1 MQVRLGRGNSGYLDQ
16 VNLSPEFVEALRLIV
31 GGNNVLAEDLASYGT
46 DWTGRFIGSPSLV
59 VRPGSTSEVSQ
70 VMQLCSKHN
79 VAVVPQGG
87 NTGLVGGTLA
97 DDGQIILSTSRIN
110 WIGSVDAVSQQIS
123 VGAGVT
129 VEQVQ
134 EAAKQ
139 FDLRYAVDFGA
150 RGSATIGGTIATNA
164 GGINVLRYGSTRQ
177 QLVGVEA
184 VLPNGDVFEHM
195 TGLLK
200 DNTGYDL
207 ASLLCGSEGTLGIVT
222 AARLRLVPR
231 RTRRV
236 TVLLGCNS
244 TEEVVEIVQGMR
256 QQFDSLDAA
265 ELFYADGANLV
276 AEAFNMA
283 IPFAAPVYL
292 LVEFSADLDL
302 TSDIE
307 RHLAQSNFAGLSAV
321 AQDDLGRARLWRLRE
336 EHTAAISTHG
346 VPHKFDVTV
355 AVSDLPNFIVK
366 TRQRIF
372 ETNADWSVFIF
383 GHAAD
388 GNMHVNVLGPS
399 ATDELVDEVVLQ
411 VVAEFKGSI
420 SAEHGIGSA
429 KKKWLSLSRSQNE
442 IAMMK
447 AIKGAID
454 PQGMM
459 NPNTLFAM

>member
-1 MQVRLGRGNSGYLDQ
+1 M
-16 VNLSPEFVEALRLIV
+16 SPEFVEALRLIV

-46 DWTGRFIGSPSLV
+46 DWTGRFIGCPSLV
-59 VRPGSTSEVSQ
+59 VRPGSTIEVSQ
-70 VMQLCSKHN
+70 VMHLCSQHN

-139 FDLRYAVDFGA
+139 LGLRYAVDFGA

-164 GGINVLRYGSTRQ
+164 GGINVLRFGSTRHQ
-177 QLVGVEA
+177 VVGIEA
-184 VLPNGDVFEHM
+184 VLPNSDVIEHM
-195 TGLLK
+195 AGLIK
-200 DNTGYDL
+200 DNTGYDI

-222 AARLRLVPR
+222 AARLRLLPLHTS
-231 RTRRV
+231 RT
-236 TVLLGCNS
+236 TVLLGCGS
-244 TEEVVEIVQGMR
+244 TEEVVHVVQGVR

-276 AEAFNMA
+276 AEAFNVA
-283 IPFAAPVYL
+283 IPFVAPVYL
-292 LVEFSADLDL
+292 LLEFSADVDL
-302 TSDIE
+302 ALDIE
-307 RHLAQSNFAGLSAV
+307 RHLAKSNFAGLSAV
-321 AQDDLGRARLWRLRE
+321 AQDELGRARLWRLRE

-355 AVSDLPNFIVK
+355 AVSDLPEFIVK
-366 TRQRIF
+366 TRQRIS
-372 ETNADWSVFIF
+372 ETNADWTVYIF

-442 IAMMK
+442 IAMMR

-454 PQGMM
+454 PQGLM

>member
-1 MQVRLGRGNSGYLDQ
+1 M
-16 VNLSPEFVEALRLIV
+16 SPEFVEALRLIV

-46 DWTGRFIGSPSLV
+46 DWTGRFIGCPSLV
-59 VRPGSTSEVSQ
+59 VRPGSTIEVSQ
-70 VMQLCSKHN
+70 VMHLCSQHN

-139 FDLRYAVDFGA
+139 FGLRYAVDFGA

-164 GGINVLRYGSTRQ
+164 GGINVLRYGSTRHQ
-177 QLVGVEA
+177 VVGIEA
-184 VLPNGDVFEHM
+184 VLPNSDVIEHM
-195 TGLLK
+195 AGLIK
-200 DNTGYDL
+200 DNTGYDI

-222 AARLRLVPR
+222 AARLRLLPLHTS
-231 RTRRV
+231 RT
-236 TVLLGCNS
+236 TVLLGCGS
-244 TEEVVEIVQGMR
+244 TEEVVHIVQGIR

-276 AEAFNMA
+276 AEAFNVA

-292 LVEFSADLDL
+292 LLEFSADVDL
-302 TSDIE
+302 SSDVE
-307 RHLAQSNFAGLSAV
+307 RHLARTNFSGASAV
-321 AQDDLGRARLWRLRE
+321 AQDELGRARLWRLRE

-355 AVSDLPNFIVK
+355 AVSDLARFIVK
-366 TRQRIF
+366 TRQRIS
-372 ETNADWSVFIF
+372 ETNADWTVYIF

-454 PQGMM
+454 PQGLM

>member
-1 MQVRLGRGNSGYLDQ
+1 
-16 VNLSPEFVEALRLIV
+16 
-31 GGNNVLAEDLASYGT
+31 
-46 DWTGRFIGSPSLV
+46 
-59 VRPGSTSEVSQ
+59 
-70 VMQLCSKHN
+70 
-79 VAVVPQGG
+79 
-87 NTGLVGGTLA
+87 LA

-110 WIGSVDAVSQQIS
+110 WIGSVDVVSQQIS

-139 FDLRYAVDFGA
+139 LGLRYAVDFGA

-164 GGINVLRYGSTRQ
+164 GGINVLRFGSTRHQ
-177 QLVGVEA
+177 VVGIEA
-184 VLPNGDVFEHM
+184 VLPNGDVIEHM
-195 TGLLK
+195 AGLIK
-200 DNTGYDL
+200 DNTGYDI

-222 AARLRLVPR
+222 AARLRLLPLHTS
-231 RTRRV
+231 RT
-236 TVLLGCNS
+236 TVLLGCDS
-244 TEEVVEIVQGMR
+244 TEEVVHVVQGVR

-276 AEAFNMA
+276 AEAFNLA
-283 IPFAAPVYL
+283 IPFVAPVYL
-292 LVEFSADLDL
+292 LLEFSADVDL
-302 TSDIE
+302 ASDIE

-355 AVSDLPNFIVK
+355 AVSDLPKFIVK
-366 TRQRIF
+366 TRQRIS
-372 ETNADWSVFIF
+372 ETNADWTAYIF

-442 IAMMK
+442 IALMK

-454 PQGMM
+454 PQGLM
-459 NPNTLFAM
+459 NPNTLFVM

>member
-31 GGNNVLAEDLASYGT
+31 GGNNVLAEDLATYGT
-46 DWTGRFIGSPSLV
+46 DWTGRFIGCPSLV

-139 FDLRYAVDFGA
+139 FGLRYAVDFGA

-256 QQFDSLDAA
+256 QHFDSLDAA

-276 AEAFNMA
+276 AEAFNVA

-292 LVEFSADLDL
+292 LVEFSADFDL

-388 GNMHVNVLGPS
+388 GNMHVNVLGPT
-399 ATDELVDEVVLQ
+399 ANDELVDEVVLQ

>member
-1 MQVRLGRGNSGYLDQ
+1 VQVRLGRGNSGYLDQ

-139 FDLRYAVDFGA
+139 FGLRYAVDFGA

-388 GNMHVNVLGPS
+388 GNMHVNVLGPT
-399 ATDELVDEVVLQ
+399 ANDELVDEVVLQ

-447 AIKGAID
+447 AIKGALD
-454 PQGMM
+454 PQGLM
-459 NPNTLFAM
+459 NPNTLFV

>member
-1 MQVRLGRGNSGYLDQ
+1 
-16 VNLSPEFVEALRLIV
+16 
-31 GGNNVLAEDLASYGT
+31 
-46 DWTGRFIGSPSLV
+46 
-59 VRPGSTSEVSQ
+59 
-70 VMQLCSKHN
+70 
-79 VAVVPQGG
+79 
-87 NTGLVGGTLA
+87 
-97 DDGQIILSTSRIN
+97 
-110 WIGSVDAVSQQIS
+110 VSQQIS

-139 FDLRYAVDFGA
+139 FGLRYAVDFGA

-164 GGINVLRYGSTRQ
+164 GGINVLRYGSTRHQ
-177 QLVGVEA
+177 VVGIEA
-184 VLPNGDVFEHM
+184 VLPNSAVIEHM
-195 TGLLK
+195 AGLIK
-200 DNTGYDL
+200 DNTGYDI

-222 AARLRLVPR
+222 AARLRLLPLHTS
-231 RTRRV
+231 RT
-236 TVLLGCNS
+236 TVLLGCGS
-244 TEEVVEIVQGMR
+244 TEEVVHIVQGIR

-276 AEAFNMA
+276 AEAFNVA

-292 LVEFSADLDL
+292 LLEFSADVDL
-302 TSDIE
+302 SSDVE
-307 RHLAQSNFAGLSAV
+307 RHLARTNFSGASAV
-321 AQDDLGRARLWRLRE
+321 AQDELGRARLWRLRE

-355 AVSDLPNFIVK
+355 AVSDLARFIVK
-366 TRQRIF
+366 TRQRIS
-372 ETNADWSVFIF
+372 ETNADWTVYIF

-411 VVAEFKGSI
+411 VIAEFKGSI

-442 IAMMK
+442 ITMMR
-447 AIKGAID
+447 AIKVAID
-454 PQGMM
+454 PQGLM

>member
-1 MQVRLGRGNSGYLDQ
+1 M
-16 VNLSPEFVEALRLIV
+16 SPEFVEALRLIV

-46 DWTGRFIGSPSLV
+46 DWTGRFIGCPSLV
-59 VRPGSTSEVSQ
+59 VRPGSTIEVSQ
-70 VMQLCSKHN
+70 VMHLCSQHN

-139 FDLRYAVDFGA
+139 FGLRYAVDFGA

-164 GGINVLRYGSTRQ
+164 GGINVLRFGSTRHQ
-177 QLVGVEA
+177 VVGIEA
-184 VLPNGDVFEHM
+184 VLPNSDVIEHM
-195 TGLLK
+195 AGLIK
-200 DNTGYDL
+200 DNTGYDI

-222 AARLRLVPR
+222 AARLRLLPLHTS
-231 RTRRV
+231 RT
-236 TVLLGCNS
+236 TVLLGCGS
-244 TEEVVEIVQGMR
+244 TEEVVHIVQGIR

-276 AEAFNMA
+276 AEAFNVA
-283 IPFAAPVYL
+283 IPFATPVYL
-292 LVEFSADLDL
+292 LLEFSADVDL
-302 TSDIE
+302 SSDVE
-307 RHLAQSNFAGLSAV
+307 RHLARTNFSGASAV
-321 AQDDLGRARLWRLRE
+321 AQDELGRARLWRLRE

-355 AVSDLPNFIVK
+355 AVSDLARFIVK
-366 TRQRIF
+366 TRQRIS
-372 ETNADWSVFIF
+372 ETNADWTVYIF

-411 VVAEFKGSI
+411 VVAEFNGSI

-429 KKKWLSLSRSQNE
+429 KKKWLSLSRSHNE

-454 PQGMM
+454 PQGLM

>member
-1 MQVRLGRGNSGYLDQ
+1 MTGQEKALSSEFLESLQQV
-16 VNLSPEFVEALRLIV
+16 V
-31 GGNNVLAEDLASYGT
+31 GSAHVLTDDLVGYGT
-46 DWTGRFIGSPSLV
+46 DWTGRFIGTPSVV
-59 VRPGSTSEVSQ
+59 VRPANTSEVSHIL
-70 VMQLCSKHN
+70 QLCWKHN
-79 VAVVPQGG
+79 IAVVPQGG

-97 DDGQIILSTSRIN
+97 SEGHVIVSTLRLNSL
-110 WIGSVDAVSQQIS
+110 GPVDAVSQQIS
-123 VGAGVT
+123 VGAGAT

-139 FDLRYAVDFGA
+139 FGLRYAVDFGA

-164 GGINVLRYGSTRQ
+164 GGINVLRFGSTLHQ
-177 QLVGVEA
+177 VVGIEA
-184 VLPNGDVFEHM
+184 VLPNGDVIEHM
-195 TGLLK
+195 AGLIK
-200 DNTGYDL
+200 DNTGYDI

-222 AARLRLVPR
+222 AARLRLLPLHTF
-231 RTRRV
+231 RT
-236 TVLLGCNS
+236 TVLLGCGS
-244 TEEVVEIVQGMR
+244 TEEVVHVVQGVR
-256 QQFDSLDAA
+256 QKFDSLDAA

-276 AEAFNMA
+276 AEAFNVV
-283 IPFAAPVYL
+283 IPFVAPVYL
-292 LVEFSADLDL
+292 LLEFSADVDL
-302 TSDIE
+302 ASDIE

-321 AQDDLGRARLWRLRE
+321 AQDEMGRAGLWRLRE

-355 AVSDLPNFIVK
+355 AVSDLPKFIEK
-366 TRQRIF
+366 TRQRIS
-372 ETNADWSVFIF
+372 ETNADWTVYIF

-399 ATDELVDEVVLQ
+399 AIDELVDEVVLQ

-429 KKKWLSLSRSQNE
+429 KKKWLSLSRSPNE

-454 PQGMM
+454 TQGLM

>member
-1 MQVRLGRGNSGYLDQ
+1 M
-16 VNLSPEFVEALRLIV
+16 SPEFVEALRLIV

-46 DWTGRFIGSPSLV
+46 DWTGRFIGCPSLV
-59 VRPGSTSEVSQ
+59 VRPGSTIEVSQ
-70 VMQLCSKHN
+70 VMHLCSQHN

-139 FDLRYAVDFGA
+139 LGLRYAVDFGA

-164 GGINVLRYGSTRQ
+164 GGINVLRYGSTRHQ
-177 QLVGVEA
+177 VVGIEA
-184 VLPNGDVFEHM
+184 VLPNSDVIEHM
-195 TGLLK
+195 AGLIK
-200 DNTGYDL
+200 DNTGYDI

-222 AARLRLVPR
+222 AARLRLLPLHTS
-231 RTRRV
+231 RT
-236 TVLLGCNS
+236 TVLLGCGS
-244 TEEVVEIVQGMR
+244 TEEVVHVVQGVR

-276 AEAFNMA
+276 AEAFNVA
-283 IPFAAPVYL
+283 IPFVAPVYL
-292 LVEFSADLDL
+292 LLEFSADVDL
-302 TSDIE
+302 ALDIE

-321 AQDDLGRARLWRLRE
+321 AQDELGRARLWRLRE

-355 AVSDLPNFIVK
+355 AVSDLPEFIVK
-366 TRQRIF
+366 TRQRIS
-372 ETNADWSVFIF
+372 ETNADWTVYIF

-454 PQGMM
+454 PQGLM

>member
-1 MQVRLGRGNSGYLDQ
+1 

-31 GGNNVLAEDLASYGT
+31 GGNNVLAEDLATYGT
-46 DWTGRFIGSPSLV
+46 DWTGRFIGCPSLV

-70 VMQLCSKHN
+70 VMHLCSQHN

-110 WIGSVDAVSQQIS
+110 WIGSVDVVSQQIS

-139 FDLRYAVDFGA
+139 FGLRYAVDFGA

-164 GGINVLRYGSTRQ
+164 GGINVLRFGSTRHQ
-177 QLVGVEA
+177 VVGIEA
-184 VLPNGDVFEHM
+184 VLPNGDVIEHM
-195 TGLLK
+195 AGLIK
-200 DNTGYDL
+200 DNTGYDI

-222 AARLRLVPR
+222 AARLRLLPLHTS
-231 RTRRV
+231 RT
-236 TVLLGCNS
+236 TVLLGCGS
-244 TEEVVEIVQGMR
+244 TEEVVHIVQGIR

-276 AEAFNMA
+276 AEAFNVA

-292 LVEFSADLDL
+292 LLEFSADVDL
-302 TSDIE
+302 SSDVE
-307 RHLAQSNFAGLSAV
+307 RHLARTNFSGASAV
-321 AQDDLGRARLWRLRE
+321 AQDELGRARLWRLRE

-355 AVSDLPNFIVK
+355 AVSDLGRFIVK
-366 TRQRIF
+366 TRQRIS
-372 ETNADWSVFIF
+372 ETNADWTVYIF

-429 KKKWLSLSRSQNE
+429 KKKWLSKSRSHNE

-454 PQGMM
+454 PQGLM

>member
-1 MQVRLGRGNSGYLDQ
+1 MH
-16 VNLSPEFVEALRLIV
+16 
-31 GGNNVLAEDLASYGT
+31 
-46 DWTGRFIGSPSLV
+46 
-59 VRPGSTSEVSQ
+59 
-70 VMQLCSKHN
+70 LCSQHN

-110 WIGSVDAVSQQIS
+110 WIGSIDAVSQQIS
-123 VGAGVT
+123 VGAGAT

-134 EAAKQ
+134 ESAKQ
-139 FDLRYAVDFGA
+139 FGLRYAVDFGA
-150 RGSATIGGTIATNA
+150 RGSAMIGGTIATNA

-177 QLVGVEA
+177 QLVGIEA
-184 VLPNGDVFEHM
+184 VLPNGDVIEHM
-195 TGLLK
+195 AGLIK
-200 DNTGYDL
+200 DNTGYDIT
-207 ASLLCGSEGTLGIVT
+207 SLLCGSEGTLGIVT
-222 AARLRLVPR
+222 AARLRLLPLHTS
-231 RTRRV
+231 RT
-236 TVLLGCNS
+236 TVLLGCDS
-244 TEEVVEIVQGMR
+244 TEEVVHVVQGVR

-276 AEAFNMA
+276 AEAFNVA
-283 IPFAAPVYL
+283 IPFVAPVYL
-292 LVEFSADLDL
+292 LLEFSADVDL
-302 TSDIE
+302 ASDIE

-321 AQDDLGRARLWRLRE
+321 AQDELGRARLWRLRE

-355 AVSDLPNFIVK
+355 AVSDLPKFIVK

-388 GNMHVNVLGPS
+388 GNMHVNVMGPT
-399 ATDELVDEVVLQ
+399 ANDELVDEVVLQ
-411 VVAEFKGSI
+411 VVADFNGSI

-429 KKKWLSLSRSQNE
+429 KKKWLSLSRSQTE
-442 IAMMK
+442 IDMMK

-454 PQGMM
+454 PQGLM
-459 NPNTLFAM
+459 NPNTLFV

>member
-16 VNLSPEFVEALRLIV
+16 VSLSPEFVEALRLV
-31 GGNNVLAEDLASYGT
+31 VSSNNVLAEDLASYGT

-59 VRPGSTSEVSQ
+59 VRAGSTIEVSQ
-70 VMQLCSKHN
+70 VMQLCSQHN

-110 WIGSVDAVSQQIS
+110 WIGSVDALSQQIS
-123 VGAGVT
+123 VGGGAT

-139 FDLRYAVDFGA
+139 FGLRYAVDFGA

-177 QLVGVEA
+177 QLVGIEA
-184 VLPNGDVFEHM
+184 VLPNGDVIEHM
-195 TGLLK
+195 AGLLK

-222 AARLRLVPR
+222 AARLRLVPMRPR
-231 RTRRV
+231 RF
-236 TVLLGCNS
+236 TVLLGCDS
-244 TEEVVEIVQGMR
+244 TDEVVDIVQGIR

-276 AEAFNMA
+276 AEAFNVA
-283 IPFAAPVYL
+283 IPFVASVYL
-292 LVEFSADLDL
+292 LLEFSTDVDLA
-302 TSDIE
+302 SDIE

-321 AQDDLGRARLWRLRE
+321 AQDELGRSNLWRLRE
-336 EHTAAISTHG
+336 EHTAAISTLG

-355 AVSDLPNFIVK
+355 AVSDLPKFIVN
-366 TRQRIF
+366 TRQRIS
-372 ETNADWSVFIF
+372 ETNADWTVFIF

-399 ATDELVDEVVLQ
+399 SHDEAVDDIVLQ
-411 VVAEFKGSI
+411 VVADFNGSI

-429 KKKWLSLSRSQNE
+429 KKKWLSLSRSQTE
-442 IAMMK
+442 IDMMK

-454 PQGMM
+454 PQGLM
-459 NPNTLFAM
+459 NPNTLFV

>member
-1 MQVRLGRGNSGYLDQ
+1 
-16 VNLSPEFVEALRLIV
+16 
-31 GGNNVLAEDLASYGT
+31 
-46 DWTGRFIGSPSLV
+46 
-59 VRPGSTSEVSQ
+59 
-70 VMQLCSKHN
+70 
-79 VAVVPQGG
+79 
-87 NTGLVGGTLA
+87 LVGGTLA

-139 FDLRYAVDFGA
+139 FGLRYAVDFGA

-164 GGINVLRYGSTRQ
+164 GGINVLRFGSTRHQ
-177 QLVGVEA
+177 VVGIEA
-184 VLPNGDVFEHM
+184 VLPNSDVIEHM
-195 TGLLK
+195 AGLIK
-200 DNTGYDL
+200 DNTGYDI

-222 AARLRLVPR
+222 AARLRLLPLHTS
-231 RTRRV
+231 RT
-236 TVLLGCNS
+236 TVLLGCGS
-244 TEEVVEIVQGMR
+244 TEEVVHIVQGIR

-276 AEAFNMA
+276 AEAFNVA
-283 IPFAAPVYL
+283 IPFATPVYL
-292 LVEFSADLDL
+292 LLEFSADVDL
-302 TSDIE
+302 SSDIE
-307 RHLAQSNFAGLSAV
+307 RHLARTNFSGSSAV
-321 AQDDLGRARLWRLRE
+321 AQDELGRARLWRLRE

-355 AVSDLPNFIVK
+355 AVSDLGRFIVK
-366 TRQRIF
+366 TRQRIS
-372 ETNADWSVFIF
+372 ETNADWTVYIF

-399 ATDELVDEVVLQ
+399 ATDELVDEAVLQ

-429 KKKWLSLSRSQNE
+429 KKKWLSLSRSHNE

-454 PQGMM
+454 PQGLM

>member
-1 MQVRLGRGNSGYLDQ
+1 M
-16 VNLSPEFVEALRLIV
+16 SPEFVEALRLIV

-46 DWTGRFIGSPSLV
+46 DWTGRFIGCPSLV
-59 VRPGSTSEVSQ
+59 VRPGSTIEVSQ
-70 VMQLCSKHN
+70 VMHLCSQHN

-97 DDGQIILSTSRIN
+97 DDGQIILSTSRII
-110 WIGSVDAVSQQIS
+110 WIGSVDVVSQQIS

-139 FDLRYAVDFGA
+139 LGLRYAVDFGA

-164 GGINVLRYGSTRQ
+164 GGINVLRYGSTRHQ
-177 QLVGVEA
+177 VVGIEA
-184 VLPNGDVFEHM
+184 VLPNSDVIEHM
-195 TGLLK
+195 AGLIK
-200 DNTGYDL
+200 DNTGYDI

-222 AARLRLVPR
+222 AARLRLLPLHTS
-231 RTRRV
+231 RT
-236 TVLLGCNS
+236 TVLLGCGS
-244 TEEVVEIVQGMR
+244 TEEVVHIVQGIR

-276 AEAFNMA
+276 AEAFNVA

-292 LVEFSADLDL
+292 LLEFSADVDL
-302 TSDIE
+302 SSDVE
-307 RHLAQSNFAGLSAV
+307 RHLARTNFSGASAV
-321 AQDDLGRARLWRLRE
+321 AQDELGRARLWRLRE

-355 AVSDLPNFIVK
+355 AVSDLARFIVK
-366 TRQRIF
+366 TRQRIS
-372 ETNADWSVFIF
+372 ETNADWTVYIF

-429 KKKWLSLSRSQNE
+429 KKKWLSLSRSHNE

-454 PQGMM
+454 PQGLM

>member
-1 MQVRLGRGNSGYLDQ
+1 M
-16 VNLSPEFVEALRLIV
+16 SPEFVEALRLIV

-46 DWTGRFIGSPSLV
+46 DWTGRFIGCPSLV
-59 VRPGSTSEVSQ
+59 VRPGSTIEVSQ
-70 VMQLCSKHN
+70 VMHLCSQHN

-110 WIGSVDAVSQQIS
+110 WIGSVDVVSQQIS
-123 VGAGVT
+123 VGGGVT

-139 FDLRYAVDFGA
+139 FGLRYAVDFGA

-164 GGINVLRYGSTRQ
+164 GGINVLRFGSTRHQ
-177 QLVGVEA
+177 VVGIEA
-184 VLPNGDVFEHM
+184 VLPNSDVIEHM
-195 TGLLK
+195 AGLIK
-200 DNTGYDL
+200 DNTGYDI

-222 AARLRLVPR
+222 AARLRLLPLHTS
-231 RTRRV
+231 RT
-236 TVLLGCNS
+236 TVLLGCGS
-244 TEEVVEIVQGMR
+244 TEEVVHIVQGIR

-276 AEAFNMA
+276 AEAFNVA
-283 IPFAAPVYL
+283 IPFVAPVYL
-292 LVEFSADLDL
+292 LLEFSADVDL
-302 TSDIE
+302 ALDIE

-321 AQDDLGRARLWRLRE
+321 AQDELGRARLWRLRE

-355 AVSDLPNFIVK
+355 AVSEWPEFIVK
-366 TRQRIF
+366 TRQRIS
-372 ETNADWSVFIF
+372 ETNADWTVYIF

-442 IAMMK
+442 IAMMR

-454 PQGMM
+454 PQGLM

>member
-16 VNLSPEFVEALRLIV
+16 VNLSPEFVEALRLVV

-139 FDLRYAVDFGA
+139 FGLRYAVDFGA

-276 AEAFNMA
+276 AEAFNVA

-292 LVEFSADLDL
+292 LVEFSADFDL

-388 GNMHVNVLGPS
+388 GNMHVNVLGPT
-399 ATDELVDEVVLQ
+399 ANDELVDEVVLQ

-447 AIKGAID
+447 AIKGALD
-454 PQGMM
+454 PQGLM
-459 NPNTLFAM
+459 NPNTLFV

>member
-1 MQVRLGRGNSGYLDQ
+1 
-16 VNLSPEFVEALRLIV
+16 
-31 GGNNVLAEDLASYGT
+31 
-46 DWTGRFIGSPSLV
+46 
-59 VRPGSTSEVSQ
+59 VSHIL
-70 VMQLCSKHN
+70 QLCWKHN
-79 VAVVPQGG
+79 IAVVPQGG

-97 DDGQIILSTSRIN
+97 SEGHVIVSTRRLNSL
-110 WIGSVDAVSQQIS
+110 GPVDAASQQIS

-129 VEQVQ
+129 VEQVH
-134 EAAKQ
+134 EAAKSHG
-139 FDLRYAVDFGA
+139 LRYAVDFGA

-164 GGINVLRYGSTRQ
+164 GGINVLRFGSTRHQ
-177 QLVGVEA
+177 VVGIEA
-184 VLPNGDVFEHM
+184 VLPNGDVIEHM
-195 TGLLK
+195 AGLMK
-200 DNTGYDL
+200 DNTGYDI

-222 AARLRLVPR
+222 AARLRLLPLHTS
-231 RTRRV
+231 RT
-236 TVLLGCNS
+236 TVLLGCDS
-244 TEEVVEIVQGMR
+244 TEEVVHVVQRIR

-276 AEAFNMA
+276 AEAFNVA
-283 IPFAAPVYL
+283 IPFVAPVYL
-292 LVEFSADLDL
+292 LLEFSADVDL
-302 TSDIE
+302 ASDIE
-307 RHLAQSNFAGLSAV
+307 SHFAQSNFAGLSAI
-321 AQDDLGRARLWRLRE
+321 AQDELGRSKLWRLRE

-355 AVSDLPNFIVK
+355 AVSDLPKFIVK
-366 TRQRIF
+366 TRQRIS
-372 ETNADWSVFIF
+372 ETNADWKVFIF

-429 KKKWLSLSRSQNE
+429 KKKWLSLSRSHNE

>member
-1 MQVRLGRGNSGYLDQ
+1 M
-16 VNLSPEFVEALRLIV
+16 SPEFVEALRLIV

-46 DWTGRFIGSPSLV
+46 DWTGRFIGCPSLV
-59 VRPGSTSEVSQ
+59 VRPGSTIEVSQ
-70 VMQLCSKHN
+70 VMHLCSQHN

-139 FDLRYAVDFGA
+139 FGLRYAVDFGA

-164 GGINVLRYGSTRQ
+164 GGINVLRFGSTRHQ
-177 QLVGVEA
+177 VVGIEA
-184 VLPNGDVFEHM
+184 VLPNSDVIEHM
-195 TGLLK
+195 AGLIK
-200 DNTGYDL
+200 DNTGYDI

-222 AARLRLVPR
+222 AARLRLLPLHTS
-231 RTRRV
+231 RT
-236 TVLLGCNS
+236 TVLLGCGS
-244 TEEVVEIVQGMR
+244 TEEVVHIVQGIR
-256 QQFDSLDAA
+256 QQFNSLDAA

-276 AEAFNMA
+276 AEAFNVA
-283 IPFAAPVYL
+283 IPFATPVYL
-292 LVEFSADLDL
+292 LLEFSADVDL
-302 TSDIE
+302 SSDIE
-307 RHLAQSNFAGLSAV
+307 RHLARTNFSGSSAV
-321 AQDDLGRARLWRLRE
+321 AQDELGRARLWRLRE
-336 EHTAAISTHG
+336 EHTAAISTYG

-355 AVSDLPNFIVK
+355 AVSDLGRFIVK
-366 TRQRIF
+366 TRQRIS
-372 ETNADWSVFIF
+372 ETNADWTVYIF

-399 ATDELVDEVVLQ
+399 ATDELVDEIVLQ
-411 VVAEFKGSI
+411 VVAEFNGSI

-429 KKKWLSLSRSQNE
+429 KKKWLSLSRSHNE

-459 NPNTLFAM
+459 NPNTLFVT

>member
-16 VNLSPEFVEALRLIV
+16 VNLSPEFVEALRLVV

-70 VMQLCSKHN
+70 VMHLCSQHN

-110 WIGSVDAVSQQIS
+110 WIGSIDAVSQQIS
-123 VGAGVT
+123 VGAGAT

-134 EAAKQ
+134 ESAKQ
-139 FDLRYAVDFGA
+139 FGLRYAVDFGA
-150 RGSATIGGTIATNA
+150 RGSAMIGGTIATNA

-177 QLVGVEA
+177 QLVGIEA
-184 VLPNGDVFEHM
+184 VLPNGDVIEHM
-195 TGLLK
+195 AGLIK
-200 DNTGYDL
+200 DNTGYDI

-222 AARLRLVPR
+222 AARLRLLPLHTS
-231 RTRRV
+231 RT
-236 TVLLGCNS
+236 TVLLGCDS
-244 TEEVVEIVQGMR
+244 TEEVVHVVQGVR

-276 AEAFNMA
+276 AEAFNLA
-283 IPFAAPVYL
+283 IPFVAPMYL
-292 LVEFSADLDL
+292 LLEFSADVDL
-302 TSDIE
+302 ASDIE

-355 AVSDLPNFIVK
+355 AVSDLPEFIVK
-366 TRQRIF
+366 TRQRIS
-372 ETNADWSVFIF
+372 ETNADWTVFIF

>member
-1 MQVRLGRGNSGYLDQ
+1 

-139 FDLRYAVDFGA
+139 FGLRYAVDFGA

-388 GNMHVNVLGPS
+388 GNMHVNVMGPT
-399 ATDELVDEVVLQ
+399 ANDELVDEVVLQ
-411 VVAEFKGSI
+411 VVADFNGSI

-429 KKKWLSLSRSQNE
+429 KKKWLSLSRSQTE
-442 IAMMK
+442 IDMMK

-454 PQGMM
+454 PQGLM
-459 NPNTLFAM
+459 NPNTLFV

>member
-1 MQVRLGRGNSGYLDQ
+1 MH
-16 VNLSPEFVEALRLIV
+16 
-31 GGNNVLAEDLASYGT
+31 
-46 DWTGRFIGSPSLV
+46 
-59 VRPGSTSEVSQ
+59 
-70 VMQLCSKHN
+70 LCSQHN

-97 DDGQIILSTSRIN
+97 DDGQIILSTSRII
-110 WIGSVDAVSQQIS
+110 WIGSVDVVSQQIS

-139 FDLRYAVDFGA
+139 FGLRYAVDFGA

-164 GGINVLRYGSTRQ
+164 GGINVLRFGSTRHQ
-177 QLVGVEA
+177 VVGIEA
-184 VLPNGDVFEHM
+184 VLPNGDVIEHM
-195 TGLLK
+195 AGLIK
-200 DNTGYDL
+200 DNTGYDI

-222 AARLRLVPR
+222 AARLRLLPLHTS
-231 RTRRV
+231 RT
-236 TVLLGCNS
+236 TVLLGCGS
-244 TEEVVEIVQGMR
+244 TEEVVHIVQGIR

-276 AEAFNMA
+276 AEAFNVA

-292 LVEFSADLDL
+292 LLEFSADVDL
-302 TSDIE
+302 SSDVE
-307 RHLAQSNFAGLSAV
+307 RHLARTNFSGASAV
-321 AQDDLGRARLWRLRE
+321 AQDELGRARLWRLRE

-355 AVSDLPNFIVK
+355 AVSDLARFIVK
-366 TRQRIF
+366 TRQRIS
-372 ETNADWSVFIF
+372 ETNADWTVYIF

-429 KKKWLSLSRSQNE
+429 KKKWLSKSRSHNE

-454 PQGMM
+454 PQGLM
-459 NPNTLFAM
+459 NPNTLFVT

>member
-1 MQVRLGRGNSGYLDQ
+1 M
-16 VNLSPEFVEALRLIV
+16 SPEFVEALRLIV

-46 DWTGRFIGSPSLV
+46 DWTGRFIGCPSLV
-59 VRPGSTSEVSQ
+59 VRPGSTIEVSQ
-70 VMQLCSKHN
+70 VMHLCSQHN

-139 FDLRYAVDFGA
+139 FGLRYAVDFGA

-164 GGINVLRYGSTRQ
+164 GGINVLRFGSTRHQ
-177 QLVGVEA
+177 VVGIEA
-184 VLPNGDVFEHM
+184 VLPNSDVIEHM
-195 TGLLK
+195 AGLIK
-200 DNTGYDL
+200 DNTGYDI

-222 AARLRLVPR
+222 AARLRLLPLHTS
-231 RTRRV
+231 RT
-236 TVLLGCNS
+236 TVLLGCGS
-244 TEEVVEIVQGMR
+244 TEEVVHIVQGIR

-276 AEAFNMA
+276 AEAFNVA
-283 IPFAAPVYL
+283 IPFATPVYL
-292 LVEFSADLDL
+292 LLEFSADVDL
-302 TSDIE
+302 SSDIE
-307 RHLAQSNFAGLSAV
+307 RHLARTNFSGSSAV
-321 AQDDLGRARLWRLRE
+321 AQDELGRARLWHLRE

-355 AVSDLPNFIVK
+355 AVSDLGRFIVK
-366 TRQRIF
+366 TRQRIS
-372 ETNADWSVFIF
+372 ETNADWTVYIF

-411 VVAEFKGSI
+411 VVAEFNGSI

-429 KKKWLSLSRSQNE
+429 KKKWLSLSRSHNE

-454 PQGMM
+454 PQGLM

>member
-1 MQVRLGRGNSGYLDQ
+1 MTGRPKE
-16 VNLSPEFVEALRLIV
+16 LSSEFVVTLQQVV
-31 GGNNVLAEDLASYGT
+31 GKAHVLTDDLAGYGT
-46 DWTGRFIGSPSLV
+46 DWTGRFIGSPSVV
-59 VRPGSTSEVSQ
+59 VRPANTSEVSHIL
-70 VMQLCSKHN
+70 QLCSKHN
-79 VAVVPQGG
+79 IAVIPQGG
-87 NTGLVGGTLA
+87 NTGLVGGTVA
-97 DDGQIILSTSRIN
+97 DKGHLIVSTRRLDSL
-110 WIGSVDAVSQQIS
+110 GPVDAASQQIS
-123 VGAGVT
+123 VGAGTT

-164 GGINVLRYGSTRQ
+164 GGINVLRFGSTRHQ
-177 QLVGVEA
+177 VVGIEA
-184 VLPNGDVFEHM
+184 VLPNGDVIEHM
-195 TGLLK
+195 AGLIK

-207 ASLLCGSEGTLGIVT
+207 ASLMCGSEGTLGIVT
-222 AARLRLVPR
+222 AARLRLLPLHAS
-231 RTRRV
+231 RT
-236 TVLLGCNS
+236 TILLGCDS
-244 TEEVVEIVQGMR
+244 TQEVVNVVQRIR
-256 QQFDSLDAA
+256 QQFNSLDAA

-276 AEAFNMA
+276 AEAFNVA
-283 IPFAAPVYL
+283 IPFVAAVYL
-292 LVEFSADLDL
+292 LLEFSADVDL

-307 RHLAQSNFAGLSAV
+307 RHLAQSNFSGSSAV

-336 EHTAAISTHG
+336 EHTAAISTLG

-355 AVSDLPNFIVK
+355 AVSDLPKFIVK

-372 ETNADWSVFIF
+372 ETNAEWAVYIF

-388 GNMHVNVLGPS
+388 GNMHVNVVGPS
-399 ATDELVDEVVLQ
+399 ANDEVVDDIVLQ
-411 VVAEFKGSI
+411 VVADFDGSI

-429 KKKWLSLSRSQNE
+429 KKKWLPLSRSQNE

>member
-16 VNLSPEFVEALRLIV
+16 VSLNPEFVEALRLIV

-70 VMQLCSKHN
+70 VMHLCSQHN
-79 VAVVPQGG
+79 VAVAPQGG

-97 DDGQIILSTSRIN
+97 DDGQIILSTSRIK
-110 WIGSVDAVSQQIS
+110 WIGSVDALSQQIS

-164 GGINVLRYGSTRQ
+164 GGINVLRFGSTRHQ
-177 QLVGVEA
+177 VVGIEA
-184 VLPNGDVFEHM
+184 VLPNGDVIEHM
-195 TGLLK
+195 AGLIK
-200 DNTGYDL
+200 DNTGYDI

-236 TVLLGCNS
+236 TALLGCDS
-244 TEEVVEIVQGMR
+244 TEEVVHVVQEIR

-276 AEAFNMA
+276 AEAFNVA
-283 IPFAAPVYL
+283 IPFVAPVYL
-292 LVEFSADLDL
+292 LLEFSADVDL
-302 TSDIE
+302 ASDIE

-321 AQDDLGRARLWRLRE
+321 AQDELGRARLWRLRE

-355 AVSDLPNFIVK
+355 AVSDLPKFIAK
-366 TRQRIF
+366 TRQRIS
-372 ETNADWSVFIF
+372 ETNADWTVYIF

-429 KKKWLSLSRSQNE
+429 KKKWLSLSRSQKE

-447 AIKGAID
+447 AIKGALD
-454 PQGMM
+454 PQGLM
-459 NPNTLFAM
+459 NPNTLFV

>member
-139 FDLRYAVDFGA
+139 FGLRYAVDFGA

-388 GNMHVNVLGPS
+388 GNMHVNVLGPT
-399 ATDELVDEVVLQ
+399 ANDELVDEVVLQ

>member
-1 MQVRLGRGNSGYLDQ
+1 

-139 FDLRYAVDFGA
+139 FGLRYAVDFGA

-388 GNMHVNVLGPS
+388 GNMHVNVLGPT
-399 ATDELVDEVVLQ
+399 ANDELVDEVVLQ